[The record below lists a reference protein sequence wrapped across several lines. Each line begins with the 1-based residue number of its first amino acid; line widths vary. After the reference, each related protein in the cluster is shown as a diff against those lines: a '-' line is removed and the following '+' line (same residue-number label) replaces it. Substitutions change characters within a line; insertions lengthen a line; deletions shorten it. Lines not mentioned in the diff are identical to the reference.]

1 MVTKLDRLGRS
12 LEHLIEL
19 SKTLQERGVDLV
31 VFDQGID
38 TSTAVGRMF
47 FQILGAIAEFE
58 HALMSERTRDGL
70 AAARARGRTGGQ
82 KPKFGPR
89 QMYAELDE
97 HGKRRYT
104 VGQIAAEFGVT
115 RPTTYRHLDKPTS

>member
-1 MVTKLDRLGRS
+1 VL
-12 LEHLIEL
+12 
-19 SKTLQERGVDLV
+19 
-31 VFDQGID
+31 DQGID

-82 KPKFGPR
+82 KPKLGVRQVQLAR
-89 QMYAELDE
+89 QMYDELDE
-97 HGKRRYT
+97 RGKRRYT
-104 VGQIAAEFGVT
+104 VSQIAAEFGVT
-115 RPTTYRHLDKPTS
+115 RPTIYRHLTETTP